1 MMLPQKD
8 LSFAFIRKA
17 ALLLAITLLVVF
29 SNAVAVQA
37 QEQYYEIP
45 DDFPIQEEPQ
55 QQPAPV
61 KQPDRPLVLMTEV
74 TTEPDPVIPGEPF
87 ILKLKMRNYGNQE
100 GRRIVVTLQ
109 SLEGETTLK
118 HFSPLGQSNTL
129 YLGHLPVGSEKWL
142 QCRLI
147 AGPGVAG
154 GIYNLVLHLS
164 YINWEGEPFES
175 TAVTGLMLEPQ
186 GTLDLIEL
194 NYPDLVTE
202 GEIFGIS
209 GYVVNSGGAPVR
221 GVGIV
226 ALHDD
231 NFQAEEGETYFG
243 TFNEGDS
250 DIFDFSIVAMRS
262 GKNALKLELYYSDAM
277 NRKQVIEKDLQI
289 EVMEI
294 KDAFSPNGDHPP
306 EKENDS
312 EGFWASFKTFLCA
325 LFGLGGS

>member
-1 MMLPQKD
+1 MLPQKGLPLKIRD
-8 LSFAFIRKA
+8 AF
-17 ALLLAITLLVVF
+17 LLLAIAFLVIFPITAEVK
-29 SNAVAVQA
+29 A
-37 QEQYYEIP
+37 QEPYPEMTEGLLP
-45 DDFPIQEEPQ
+45 QEEP
-55 QQPAPV
+55 APQSAPL
-61 KQPDRPLVLMTEV
+61 KQPDRPLVLITEV
-74 TTEPDPVIPGEPF
+74 TTGPDPIIPGEPF

-142 QCRLI
+142 QCNLI

-194 NYPDLVTE
+194 NYPGLVTE
-202 GEIFGIS
+202 GESFGIS

-231 NFQAEEGETYFG
+231 NFQAVEGETYFG

-294 KDAFSPNGDHPP
+294 KDVFSPNGDGPP
-306 EKENDS
+306 EKKNNS
-312 EGFWASFKTFLCA
+312 EGFWARFKTFLCA